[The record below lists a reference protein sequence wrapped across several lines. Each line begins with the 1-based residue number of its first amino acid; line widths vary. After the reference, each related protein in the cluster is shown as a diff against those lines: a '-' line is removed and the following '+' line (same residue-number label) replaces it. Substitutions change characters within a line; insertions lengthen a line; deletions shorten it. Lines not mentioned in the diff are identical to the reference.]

1 MSADHLEFLK
11 SKFMED
17 LRDAEEEHTGEN
29 EIPLHSHFLQI
40 RDVLQE
46 KRFTPSTPI
55 GTKGC
60 LYNAIGALEECV
72 ILSEKREPRK
82 KDDPLHGYTL
92 AELWLLRKTKKLL
105 LKIKKR
111 LVSTREN
118 DAVESSLASTS
129 DSAVASSSS
138 TSLPAFIPNP
148 EGSDGHFDRDEIE
161 GFDEQE
167 VEISDELVD
176 GKKWGKGFKKI
187 GIVGIGGSGKTAL
200 AKLVF
205 TNPEV
210 VDFFYYR
217 IWICLSQKLTARDG
231 DVNLKEMVREM
242 LKQCADEDEEESKD
256 KYDRL
261 QDVDEDALLENLK
274 SVLMGG
280 NKSYLIV
287 FDGIWDIKMDW
298 YLKLGDKLEWFDNH
312 KLKAKERESESSAGV
327 IITTRLHHIPKQMRM
342 HLHHMAPPIPEN
354 VLFYQKFDEDSFLHQ
369 VFQRMKDEFIQQ
381 CDGLPLAAEI
391 LPEIIRKQML
401 GER

>member
-111 LVSTREN
+111 LVSTRED

-129 DSAVASSSS
+129 DSAAASSSS
-138 TSLPAFIPNP
+138 TSLPALIPNP
-148 EGSDGHFDRDEIE
+148 EDSDGDFDRYEIV
-161 GFDEQE
+161 GFGEQE
-167 VEISDELVD
+167 EEIIDELVD

-187 GIVGIGGSGKTAL
+187 GIVGTGGSGKTSL
-200 AKLVF
+200 AQLVF
-205 TNPEV
+205 TNRKV
-210 VDFFYYR
+210 VDFFHYR
-217 IWICLSQKLTARDG
+217 IWICLSRRLTARDG
-231 DVNLKEMVREM
+231 DVDLKEMVREM
-242 LKQCADEDEEESKD
+242 LNQCGV
-256 KYDRL
+256 KYDGL

-327 IITTRLHHIPKQMRM
+327 IITTRLPHIPKQMRM
-342 HLHHMAPPIPEN
+342 HLHHMAPPIPEE
-354 VLFYQKFDEDSFLHQ
+354 VLFNLTLKIDHFLVDKVSRTMGDEI
-369 VFQRMKDEFIQQ
+369 IQQ
-381 CDGLPLAAEI
+381 CDGLPLAAKI
-391 LPEIIRKQML
+391 LSEIIPKKMW